1 MKRLLILS
9 LVALVA
15 PSPLWAG
22 QAEAKELARNYNC
35 KVASIAEDSV
45 ATGSAESITYKVNC
59 TLPASASEED
69 RKANGTLWV
78 RCEMGMCQL
87 LKKGE

>member
-1 MKRLLILS
+1 MRCFFLS
-9 LVALVA
+9 LFVLLA

-22 QAEAKELARNYNC
+22 QAEARELARNYNC
-35 KVASIAEDSV
+35 KVASITEDSV
-45 ATGSAESITYKVNC
+45 ATGRAESATYKVNC
-59 TLPASASEED
+59 ALPASTSEED

-78 RCEMGMCQL
+78 RCEMGMCRL